1 MFAMDQGDESDG
13 ELDNSIVEEAPI
25 GARARSALMPAME
38 ELLKLHEA
46 PNVVS
51 SQVPWKPLLE
61 EINRQIRELRSTIA
75 EDPQYSLSQM
85 SQQSTATYVSTRR
98 EKNPRTKRT
107 YVAHHGFQSKRYKD
121 K

>member
-1 MFAMDQGDESDG
+1 
-13 ELDNSIVEEAPI
+13 
-25 GARARSALMPAME
+25 MPAME
-38 ELLKLHEA
+38 ELLKLHDA

-51 SQVPWKPLLE
+51 SQVPWQPLLD
-61 EINRQIRELRSTIA
+61 EINRHIRELRSTIA

-85 SQQSTATYVSTRR
+85 SQQSTYVSTRR